1 MASELFDYVYEAF
14 PPSPPPNRAKSYIE
28 EYTEEWNKAVLRLIE
43 SGADLSKIEIVGREK
58 QRK

>member
-14 PPSPPPNRAKSYIE
+14 PPPPNRTKSYIE

-43 SGADLSKIEIVGREK
+43 SGADLSKIVIVGREQ

>member
-1 MASELFDYVYEAF
+1 MSELFDYVYEFF
-14 PPSPPPNRAKSYIE
+14 PPPPPPNRTKSYIE

-43 SGADLSKIEIVGREK
+43 SGADLSKIEIVGRET